1 MTYASA
7 ARRPHPAA
15 LAGALGLPGAMAALL
30 VVGLA
35 VKVVTTPDEPRLKAG
50 PVTTA
55 PLPPPPPPEP
65 DTPRSARTATNPAI
79 PTGDPVTPAL
89 PDDIDLGGPI
99 VDGWPGDPAGTG
111 TGTGTGGGDIGLP
124 QPTPSTSPFDPVGAV
139 PRNNPARWV
148 TDTDYRPRWVRENMT
163 GRATF
168 RLAIDA
174 SGKVTG
180 CTVTRSTGHG
190 ALDAATCELVTKRA
204 RFDAARDGTGRPVAG
219 SYTGAINWQIP
230 E

>member
-7 ARRPHPAA
+7 VRRPNPAA
-15 LAGALGLPGAMAALL
+15 IVGALGIPGVVGALM
-30 VVGLA
+30 VMGLA
-35 VKVVTTPDEPRLKAG
+35 VTVVTAPDKPRLKAG

-65 DTPRSARTATNPAI
+65 AQPRSDPKAVNPAN
-79 PTGDPVTPAL
+79 PTGTPTTPTL
-89 PDDIDLGGPI
+89 PTDIDLGQPI
-99 VDGWPGDPAGTG
+99 IDAWPGDFTGTG
-111 TGTGTGGGDIGLP
+111 TGTGTGGDEIGFP
-124 QPTPSTSPFDPVGAV
+124 QPTPSVSPFDPVSAA

-148 TDTDYRPRWVRENMT
+148 TDTDYRARWIRENMA

-180 CTVTRSTGHG
+180 CTVTRSTGHA

-204 RFDAARDGTGRPVAG
+204 RFDAARDSSGRPVAG

-230 E
+230 G